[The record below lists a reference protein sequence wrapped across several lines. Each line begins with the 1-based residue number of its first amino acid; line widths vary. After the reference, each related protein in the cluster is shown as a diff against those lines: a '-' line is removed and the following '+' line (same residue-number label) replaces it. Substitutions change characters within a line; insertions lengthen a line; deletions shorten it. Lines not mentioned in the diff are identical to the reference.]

1 MKHFTKLNGGVAVAA
16 LGLAIIATP
25 AFADQ
30 AAPAAAPAPAADA
43 PSADVIVVTG
53 SRIARRDLQS
63 TVPIAVISNDKLTS
77 TGATNVSDL
86 LNTLPEVGQ
95 GVSRTSSNFSS
106 VGNGEA
112 TVNLRN
118 LGSSRTL
125 VLINARRTLGIA
137 GSSAADLNNIPDEL
151 VDHVEV
157 VTGGAS
163 AVYGSEAI
171 AGVVNFVTK
180 RNFDGV
186 QLHVQ
191 DGISD
196 KGDAGRQYISVLA
209 GHNFAG
215 GAGNIT
221 LLGSYDKDNGLSSA
235 NRFFSAHDNPN
246 RSSYAAQGLFSVA
259 DPATQ
264 AAFSPANGLTYTFD
278 RNNAVK
284 GYQGANIDGY
294 DRNPHRF
301 LAVPVERYNLSALTH
316 YDFGTAELYGEGT
329 YTKTKSNAALEALA
343 VGNSGPGAAKNFD
356 GSAYA
361 GIPITSPY
369 VPDAI
374 RQAAIANGVNVIQFR
389 RRSVDIFSRSNRNDR
404 DYFRGVIGVKG
415 SISSSWQ
422 YDVYYEHSQSRDF
435 TTSGGIYAPNYGAA
449 LSNQAGP
456 GGTVVCSD
464 PVAQAAG
471 CVPINIFGYNTVTP
485 DAAKFLQTYTGP
497 TGDRVAADGTI
508 VHVTNGES
516 AAFRYLAK
524 AYQDVASAQITGK
537 LFSLWA
543 GPVAVAAGAEYRKE
557 RSAETFDPYTQL
569 GLSSGN
575 QLSNTVGRFDVKEGF
590 VEVVAPIA
598 ADRPFVKSFGLE
610 FAARYAD
617 YSTVGGLWTWK
628 VGGNYA
634 PVSDIRFNAVF
645 ARATRA
651 PNIGEL
657 FSAQSQTFPAIV
669 DPCDQAKGKGD
680 NGALVPLP
688 SACASIAGIAHT
700 VQTRGAFAYGTAQ
713 LQTVDGLLGGN
724 RNLKAETADT
734 LTAGVVLTPSFFR
747 NFVVKVDYYNIKVKN
762 AVGIIGQQV
771 SVDQCF
777 QTANPVFCNNVIRDP
792 NSGYITRVNAL
803 NLNTGS
809 YKVSGLDTK
818 LDYRVPARFLGEGG
832 GLGVNVDW
840 NHSFAQSQTPF
851 PGGPLQDEL
860 GQADCYSCGR
870 LGSGFKDR
878 ANAVFTVQNSTF
890 NLAWTVQYLGPLV
903 DVAGGTRISPV
914 TYHGV
919 KAQAFVGPNKKFTF
933 YVGVNNLFDKTPQT
947 FGDTNPVVWPGTGT
961 VADTYDLFGRMLYVG
976 ATAKF

>member
-1 MKHFTKLNGGVAVAA
+1 MTYLNKLNNGVAFAA
-16 LGLAIIATP
+16 LGLALVASP

-30 AAPAAAPAPAADA
+30 AAPAPAAADA

-63 TVPIAVISNDKLTS
+63 TIPIAVISNDKLTS

-95 GVSRTSSNFSS
+95 SVSRSSSNFSS
-106 VGNGEA
+106 AGNGEA

-125 VLINARRTLGIA
+125 VLINGRRTVGIA

-151 VDHVEV
+151 VDRVEV

-180 RNFDGV
+180 RNFTGV
-186 QLHVQ
+186 QLHMQ

-196 KGDAGRQYISVLA
+196 KGDAGRQYVSIMA

-221 LLGSYDKDNGLSSA
+221 LLGSYDNDRGLSSA
-235 NRFFSAHDNPN
+235 NRFFSAHDHPN
-246 RSSYAAQGLFSVA
+246 RSSYASQGLFSVA
-259 DPATQ
+259 DPNTQ
-264 AAFSPANGLTYTFD
+264 TAFSRANGLTYTFD
-278 RNNAVK
+278 PSNNVK

-294 DRNPHRF
+294 DRNPHRY
-301 LAVPVERYNLSALTH
+301 LALPVERYNLSALTH
-316 YDFGTAELYGEGT
+316 YDLGSAELYGEGT

-343 VGNSGPGAAKNFD
+343 VGNSGPGAATNFD
-356 GSAYA
+356 GSPYA

-374 RQAAIANGVNVIQFR
+374 RQAAIANDTNVLQFR

-404 DYFRGVIGVKG
+404 DYFRGVIGLKG
-415 SISSSWQ
+415 SLSSSWQ

-435 TTSGGIYAPNYGAA
+435 TTAGGIYAPNYGAA
-449 LSNQAGP
+449 LSNVAGP

-464 PVAQAAG
+464 PAARAAG
-471 CVPINIFGYNTVTP
+471 CVPINIFGNNTVTP
-485 DAAKFLQTYTGP
+485 AAATFLQTYTGP
-497 TGDRVAADGTI
+497 TGDRLAADGTV
-508 VHVTNGES
+508 VHVTSGAS
-516 AAFRYLAK
+516 AAYTYLAK
-524 AYQDVASAQITGK
+524 VYQDVASAQLTGK

-543 GPVAVAAGAEYRKE
+543 GPVAVAVGAEYRKE
-557 RSAETFDPYTQL
+557 RSSEVFDSFTQL

-575 QLSNTVGRFDVKEGF
+575 QISNTVGRFNVKEGF
-590 VEVVAPIA
+590 VEIVAPIA
-598 ADRPFVKSFGLE
+598 ADRPFIKSLGVE

-634 PVSDIRFNAVF
+634 PTSDIRFNVAF

-669 DPCDQAKGKGD
+669 DPCDQGKGNGD
-680 NGALVPLP
+680 NATLVALPT
-688 SACASIAGIAHT
+688 ACASIAGIAHT
-700 VQTRGAFAYGTAQ
+700 VQTRGSFAYGTAQ

-747 NFVVKVDYYNIKVKN
+747 NLVIKVDYYNIKVKN

-777 QTANPVFCNNVIRDP
+777 QSANPVFCNNVIRDA
-792 NSGYITRVNAL
+792 NTGYITRVNAL

-818 LDYRVPARFLGEGG
+818 VDYRVPVRFLGDGG

-840 NHSFAQSQTPF
+840 NHSLGQQQTPF
-851 PGGPLQDEL
+851 PGGPVQNEL

-878 ANAVFTVQNSTF
+878 VNSVFTVQNSQF
-890 NLAWTVQYLGPLV
+890 NLAWTVQYLGPLS
-903 DVAGGTRISPV
+903 DTLGGNHIAAV
-914 TYHGV
+914 WYHGV

-933 YVGVNNLFDKTPQT
+933 YAGVNNLFDKTPQT
-947 FGDTNPVVWPGTGT
+947 FNDTNPVVWPGTGT
-961 VADTYDLFGRMLYVG
+961 VADTYDLYGRMFYVG